1 MGLMRARSHSRAP
14 IQMLLFGLVLL
25 GAYGYQF
32 GGNAA
37 AKSAVIESLKKL
49 AIQVPVGIVAVWI
62 ASRFI
67 DSDFGTLRTIVLKIA
82 GITIL
87 SEGVATWVEYFVP
100 FAFFPFMAE
109 LTVML
114 VGYFWLFEL
123 TKWETYLIVFL
134 NFAVLI
140 GANYLL
146 ENYQSSTPDRSHR
159 SRMHYRR

>member
-1 MGLMRARSHSRAP
+1 MGMMRARSHRRVP

-37 AKSAVIESLKKL
+37 AKFAVIESLKKL
-49 AIQVPVGIVAVWI
+49 AIQVPVGVIAVWI
-62 ASRFI
+62 ASRIF
-67 DSDFGTLRTIVLKIA
+67 DSDFGTIGTIVLKIA

-87 SEGVATWVEYFVP
+87 AEGVATWVEYVVP
-100 FAFFPFMAE
+100 FAFFSFMAE
-109 LTVML
+109 LAVML

-146 ENYQSSTPDRSHR
+146 ENYQPSTPERSHR

>member
-1 MGLMRARSHSRAP
+1 MGLMRAGSHRRVP
-14 IQMLLFGLVLL
+14 IQMLLFGLGLL
-25 GAYGYQF
+25 ALNAYQF

-37 AKSAVIESLKKL
+37 AKFVVVESLKKL
-49 AIQVPVGIVAVWI
+49 AIQVPAGIIAVWI
-62 ASRFI
+62 AARII
-67 DSDFGTLRTIVLKIA
+67 DSDFGTIGTIALKIA

-87 SEGVATWVEYFVP
+87 AEGVAGWVDTLVP
-100 FAFFPFMAE
+100 FPFFAFAGE
-109 LTVML
+109 LVVML
-114 VGYFWLFEL
+114 VGFFWLFEL

-146 ENYQSSTPDRSHR
+146 EKYQSSARTPSQR